1 MLSIPIKTQHTK
13 FESTLKSL
21 IQAFDT
27 NDQIV
32 MGDILEYSRKKEE
45 AEIKCSKLLN
55 DYEVKMM

>member
-1 MLSIPIKTQHTK
+1 MSQVWKAC
-13 FESTLKSL
+13 FG
-21 IQAFDT
+21 T

-32 MGDILEYSRKKEE
+32 LGDILEYSMKKEE